1 MTAQPRDRLRG
12 PAAGAGG
19 GAAMKESAPASGSVG
34 RPTQVPSIYST
45 GYEQARAMDPALAAT
60 YIAHMRI
67 GDPAADAVMADLA
80 GMKQAESSRLLQAA
94 MDQQEDVL
102 RHAPESLQRFVNE
115 VAALPAWYDR
125 QAAFR
130 GCRVFL
136 RNSDQ
141 FLMGFAG
148 AAIVEG
154 FSTTISRSFAITGRL
169 IDDGVRRLKQ
179 NLRQLLDMFLPRG
192 IEPSGDG
199 WKLTLRI
206 RMVHARARSLIRYS
220 SEWDHDAWG
229 LPINAA
235 HVSLGAAAFS
245 ARLLQFATMLGA
257 PLDDEDRAGFMAVW
271 SYAAYLMGVP
281 EALMFHSQAEGLRLF
296 RVATACE
303 PPPDYDAVTM
313 AHCILNSAPI
323 VIGVTEPRARH
334 AFAQYAFRVS
344 RELVGNALADQLR
357 FPPSRSFLLLP
368 WLRTRT
374 RIARMLKRFLPR
386 VGKASE
392 RKSFAHLLALADLG
406 ERRFT
411 YDLPD
416 RVRSDESTKW

>member
-1 MTAQPRDRLRG
+1 MIKNSL
-12 PAAGAGG
+12 PAS
-19 GAAMKESAPASGSVG
+19 ESAG
-34 RPTQVPSIYST
+34 RTTQVPSVYAD
-45 GYEQARAMDPALAAT
+45 GYEKAKAIDPTLAAT

-67 GDPAADAVMADLA
+67 GDPSADAVMVDLA
-80 GMKQAESSRLLQAA
+80 RMKRTESSRMLRAA
-94 MDQQEDVL
+94 LDQEDAIL
-102 RHAPESLQRFVNE
+102 RDAPRSLQDFVNE
-115 VAALPAWYDR
+115 VATRPAWYDQ
-125 QAAFR
+125 QAAFH

-206 RMVHARARSLIRYS
+206 RMVHARARSLIKAS
-220 SEWDHDAWG
+220 SEWDDDAWG

-245 ARLLQFATMLGA
+245 ARLLEFATMLGA

-271 SYAAYLMGVP
+271 SYAAHLMGVP
-281 EALMFHSQAEGLRLF
+281 EALMFHSQAEGLRLLF

-303 PPPDYDAVTM
+303 PPPDYDAVAM

-323 VIGVTEPRARH
+323 VIGVTEPKARH

-344 RELVGNALADQLR
+344 RELVGNRLADQLR
-357 FPPSRSFLLLP
+357 FPPRRSFLLLP
-368 WLRTRT
+368 WLRTRG
-374 RIARMLKRFLPR
+374 RIARGLMRFLPALAKVR
-386 VGKASE
+386 E
-392 RKSFAHLLALADLG
+392 RKSFSHILGLTDLG
-406 ERRFT
+406 ESRFT

-416 RVRSDESTKW
+416 NVRSDESTKW

>member
-1 MTAQPRDRLRG
+1 VA
-12 PAAGAGG
+12 
-19 GAAMKESAPASGSVG
+19 
-34 RPTQVPSIYST
+34 TQVPSLYGE
-45 GYEQARAMDPALAAT
+45 GYQRARVIDPVLAAT

-67 GDPAADAVMADLA
+67 GDPFADAVMADLA
-80 GMKQAESSRLLQAA
+80 KLDRAESSRLLRAA
-94 MDQQEDVL
+94 LDQDEDIL
-102 RHAPESLQRFVNE
+102 RDAPRSLQDFVTE
-115 VAALPAWYDR
+115 VATLPAWYDR
-125 QAAFR
+125 EAAFH

-206 RMVHARARSLIRYS
+206 RMVHARARSLIKDS
-220 SEWDHDAWG
+220 KEWDRDAWG

-235 HVSLGAAAFS
+235 HTSLGAAAFS
-245 ARLLQFATMLGA
+245 ARLLEFATMLGA
-257 PLDDEDRAGFMAVW
+257 PLDDEDKAGFMAVW
-271 SYAAYLMGVP
+271 SYAAHLMGVP

-303 PPPDYDAVTM
+303 PPPDYDAIAM
-313 AHCILNSAPI
+313 AHCIINSAPV
-323 VIGVTEPRARH
+323 VIGVTEPKARH
-334 AFAQYAFRVS
+334 AFARYAFRVS
-344 RELVGNALADQLR
+344 RELVGDALADQLR
-357 FPPSRSFLLLP
+357 FPRRRSFLLLP

-374 RIARMLKRFLPR
+374 RVARAIGRFFPGL
-386 VGKASE
+386 GKA
-392 RKSFAHLLALADLG
+392 RDRRSFEHLLGLTDLG

-411 YDLPD
+411 YDLPNS
-416 RVRSDESTKW
+416 VRSDESTRW

>member
-1 MTAQPRDRLRG
+1 MR
-12 PAAGAGG
+12 
-19 GAAMKESAPASGSVG
+19 
-34 RPTQVPSIYST
+34 VPSVYAD
-45 GYEQARAMDPALAAT
+45 GYEKARAMDPALAAT

-67 GDPAADAVMADLA
+67 GDPAADAVMVDLA
-80 GMKQAESSRLLQAA
+80 GLKAAESSRLLRAA
-94 MDQQEDVL
+94 MEQKEDIL
-102 RHAPESLQRFVNE
+102 RDAPRSLQDFVNE
-115 VAALPAWYDR
+115 VATLPAWYDR
-125 QAAFR
+125 EAAFR

-136 RNSDQ
+136 ENSDQ

-206 RMVHARARSLIRYS
+206 RMVHARARRLIRDS
-220 SEWDHDAWG
+220 SEWDQDAWG

-235 HVSLGAAAFS
+235 HVSLGAVAFS
-245 ARLLQFATMLGA
+245 ARLLEFATMLGA

-271 SYAAYLMGVP
+271 SYAAHLMGVP

-303 PPPDYDAVTM
+303 PPPDYDAIAM
-313 AHCILNSAPI
+313 AHCILNSAPV
-323 VIGVTEPRARH
+323 VIGVTEPKSRH

-344 RELVGNALADQLR
+344 RELVGDALADQLR
-357 FPPSRSFLLLP
+357 FPPRRSFLLLP
-368 WLRTRT
+368 WLRTRG
-374 RIARMLKRFLPR
+374 RIARGIVRFFPR
-386 VGKASE
+386 LAKARE
-392 RKSFAHLLALADLG
+392 RRSFLHILGLTDLG
-406 ERRFT
+406 ESSFT
-411 YDLPD
+411 YNLPD
-416 RVRSDESTKW
+416 SVRSDESTKW

>member
-1 MTAQPRDRLRG
+1 
-12 PAAGAGG
+12 
-19 GAAMKESAPASGSVG
+19 
-34 RPTQVPSIYST
+34 
-45 GYEQARAMDPALAAT
+45 MDPVLAAT
-60 YIAHMRI
+60 YIAHLRI
-67 GDPAADAVMADLA
+67 GDPSADAVMVDLA
-80 GMKQAESSRLLQAA
+80 GMSREESSRLLRAA
-94 MDQQEDVL
+94 MDQDDEIL
-102 RHAPESLQRFVNE
+102 RDAPGSLLDFVNE
-115 VAALPAWYDR
+115 VATLPAWYDR
-125 QAAFR
+125 QAAFH

-136 RNSDQ
+136 QHSDQ

-206 RMVHARARSLIRYS
+206 RMVHARARSLIRKS
-220 SEWDHDAWG
+220 NEWDRDAWG

-245 ARLLQFATMLGA
+245 ARLLEFAAMLGA
-257 PLDDEDRAGFMAVW
+257 PLDDDDRAGFMAVW
-271 SYAAYLMGVP
+271 SYTAHLMGVP
-281 EALMFHSQAEGLRLF
+281 EALMFHSQADGLRLF

-303 PPPDYDAVTM
+303 PPPDYDAIAM
-313 AHCILNSAPI
+313 AHCILNSAPV
-323 VIGVTEPRARH
+323 VIGVTEPKARH
-334 AFAQYAFRVS
+334 AFARYAFRVS
-344 RELVGNALADQLR
+344 RELVGDALADQLR
-357 FPPSRSFLLLP
+357 FPPSRSFPLLP
-368 WLRTRT
+368 WLRARG
-374 RIARMLKRFLPR
+374 RIVRGIVRFFPRLAKAR
-386 VGKASE
+386 E
-392 RKSFAHLLALADLG
+392 RKSFLHILDLTDLG

-411 YDLPD
+411 YNLPD

>member
-1 MTAQPRDRLRG
+1 
-12 PAAGAGG
+12 
-19 GAAMKESAPASGSVG
+19 
-34 RPTQVPSIYST
+34 
-45 GYEQARAMDPALAAT
+45 MDPVLAAT

-67 GDPAADAVMADLA
+67 GDPSADAVMVDLA
-80 GMKQAESSRLLQAA
+80 GMSRAESSRLLRAA
-94 MDQQEDVL
+94 MDQDDEIL
-102 RHAPESLQRFVNE
+102 RDAPGSLRDFVNE
-115 VAALPAWYDR
+115 VATLPAWYDR
-125 QAAFR
+125 QAAFH
-130 GCRVFL
+130 GCRIFL
-136 RNSDQ
+136 RHSDQ

-206 RMVHARARSLIRYS
+206 RMVHARARSLIRKS
-220 SEWDHDAWG
+220 NEWDRNAWG

-245 ARLLQFATMLGA
+245 ARLLEFAAMLGA
-257 PLDDEDRAGFMAVW
+257 PLDDDDRAGFMAVW
-271 SYAAYLMGVP
+271 SYAAHLMGVP
-281 EALMFHSQAEGLRLF
+281 EALMFHSQADGLRLF
-296 RVATACE
+296 RIATACE
-303 PPPDYDAVTM
+303 PPPDYDAIAM

-323 VIGVTEPRARH
+323 VIGVTEPKARH

-344 RELVGNALADQLR
+344 RELVGDALADQLR

-368 WLRTRT
+368 WLRTRG
-374 RIARMLKRFLPR
+374 RIVRGLVRFLPR
-386 VGKASE
+386 LAKARE
-392 RKSFAHLLALADLG
+392 RKSFLHILDLTDLG

-411 YDLPD
+411 YHLPD

>member
-1 MTAQPRDRLRG
+1 
-12 PAAGAGG
+12 
-19 GAAMKESAPASGSVG
+19 
-34 RPTQVPSIYST
+34 
-45 GYEQARAMDPALAAT
+45 
-60 YIAHMRI
+60 
-67 GDPAADAVMADLA
+67 
-80 GMKQAESSRLLQAA
+80 
-94 MDQQEDVL
+94 
-102 RHAPESLQRFVNE
+102 
-115 VAALPAWYDR
+115 
-125 QAAFR
+125 
-130 GCRVFL
+130 
-136 RNSDQ
+136 
-141 FLMGFAG
+141 MGFAG

-206 RMVHARARSLIRYS
+206 RMVHARARSLIKAS
-220 SEWDHDAWG
+220 SEWDDDAWG

-245 ARLLQFATMLGA
+245 ARLLEFATMLGA

-271 SYAAYLMGVP
+271 SYAAHLMGVP

-303 PPPDYDAVTM
+303 PPPDYDAVAM

-323 VIGVTEPRARH
+323 VIGVTEPKARH

-344 RELVGNALADQLR
+344 RELVGNRLADQLR
-357 FPPSRSFLLLP
+357 FPPRRSFLLLP
-368 WLRTRT
+368 WLRTRG
-374 RIARMLKRFLPR
+374 RIARGLMRFLPALAKVR
-386 VGKASE
+386 E
-392 RKSFAHLLALADLG
+392 RKSFSHILGLTDLG
-406 ERRFT
+406 ESRFT

-416 RVRSDESTKW
+416 NVRSDESTKW